1 METEG
6 INVIL
11 GMDWL
16 TRYDGVIDC
25 AKRTVKLRTLAGEEM
40 VCNAILPSTHEG
52 QKNQTTLNAAEVT
65 PLEAIRIVSDFLDVF
80 PEELPGTPPERDV
93 EFFIEL
99 LPGTTPIAKRAYRI
113 AGSEMVELKKQ
124 IDELLEKGYKRP
136 STSPWASPVLF
147 VEKKDGTQWMCVDYR
162 GLNAV
167 TVKNMNPFPRI
178 EDLFDQLKGACVFS
192 KIDLRSAYH

>member
-80 PEELPGTPPERDV
+80 PEELPGTPPKRDV

-113 AGSEMVELKKQ
+113 AGS
-124 IDELLEKGYKRP
+124 
-136 STSPWASPVLF
+136 
-147 VEKKDGTQWMCVDYR
+147 
-162 GLNAV
+162 
-167 TVKNMNPFPRI
+167 
-178 EDLFDQLKGACVFS
+178 
-192 KIDLRSAYH
+192 

>member
-25 AKRTVKLRTLAGEEM
+25 AKRTVKLRTPVGEEM
-40 VCNAILPSTHEG
+40 VFNAILPSTHEG
-52 QKNQTTLNAAEVT
+52 QKNQTTLNAAKVT
-65 PLEAIRIVSDFLDVF
+65 PLEVIRIVSDFLDVF
-80 PEELPGTPPERDV
+80 PEELPGTPPKRDV

-99 LPGTTPIAKRAYRI
+99 LPGTAPIAKRAYRI

-124 IDELLEKGYKRP
+124 R
-136 STSPWASPVLF
+136 
-147 VEKKDGTQWMCVDYR
+147 
-162 GLNAV
+162 
-167 TVKNMNPFPRI
+167 
-178 EDLFDQLKGACVFS
+178 
-192 KIDLRSAYH
+192 